1 MKQTLNKVL
10 VIGLGLIGGSF
21 AKALKTRHLVDEV
34 SGYDLNPAECELGLQ
49 LGVIDKHATSLL
61 DAVAEAD
68 LVMLAVPVKA
78 MEQLLETIAPA
89 LRPDTLVTDAGSTKM
104 NIIEAAQRVFSV
116 IPTNFVPGHPIAGAE
131 KSGVSAANAD
141 LFERHKV
148 ILTPLPQTAPLA
160 VSVVAELWQSLGAEV
175 LQMEPQRHDE
185 VLAATSHLPHLLAFS
200 LVDTLAHEE
209 ENKDI
214 FRYAAG
220 GFRDFTRIAASDPV
234 MWHDICQ
241 ANRDALLD
249 QIDQFTTGLSRLRQ
263 AIDTEDSQ
271 TLLGI
276 FTRAR
281 IAREYFSTLLTG
293 TAYELPPAPSSADR
307 PNPAT
312 ENPGE

>member
-21 AKALKTRHLVDEV
+21 AKALKSRHLVNEV
-34 SGYDLNPAECELGLQ
+34 SGYDLNPTECELGLQ

-78 MEQLLETIAPA
+78 MEQLLETIAPV
-89 LRPDTLVTDAGSTKM
+89 LRPGTLVTDAGSTKM
-104 NIIEAAQRVFSV
+104 NIIEAAQRVFSD
-116 IPTNFVPGHPIAGAE
+116 IPANFVPGHPIAGAE
-131 KSGVSAANAD
+131 KSGVRAANAN

-160 VSVVAELWQSLGAEV
+160 VSVIAELWQSLGAEV
-175 LQMEPQRHDE
+175 LQMEPHRHDE

-249 QIDQFTTGLSRLRQ
+249 QIDQFTKGLSRLRE
-263 AIDTEDSQ
+263 AIDKDDSQ

-293 TAYELPPAPSSADR
+293 TAYELSSSYSPVDR
-307 PNPAT
+307 DERA
-312 ENPGE
+312 EDKSGE

>member
-1 MKQTLNKVL
+1 MKYSLNKVL

-21 AKALKTRHLVDEV
+21 AKALKKRHLVDEV
-34 SGYDLNPAECELGLQ
+34 SGYDLNSAECELGLQ
-49 LGVIDKHATSLL
+49 LGVIDKQVTSLL

-78 MEQLLETIAPA
+78 MEQLLEAIAPA

-104 NIIEAAQRVFSV
+104 NIIAAAQRVFPT
-116 IPTNFVPGHPIAGAE
+116 IPATFVPGHPIAGAE
-131 KSGVSAANAD
+131 KSGVTAANAD
-141 LFERHKV
+141 LFVRHKV
-148 ILTPLPQTAPLA
+148 ILTPVPETDPLA
-160 VSVVAELWQSLGAEV
+160 VSLVAELWQSLGAEV
-175 LQMEPQRHDE
+175 LQMEPHRHDE

-209 ENKDI
+209 EKKDI

-249 QIDQFTTGLSRLRQ
+249 QIDQFTMGLSRLRQ

-293 TAYELPPAPSSADR
+293 TAYELSSTPPSVET
-307 PNPAT
+307 PNLGVDK
-312 ENPGE
+312 PGE